1 MKSSSHINSV
11 LQRLYG
17 IVLRRMRFLN
27 ATALGKKTKLHR
39 SRRLRSA
46 SGFQT
51 SFTSEALERRI
62 LLTEAFG
69 FDAADH
75 TSGVEMQLLLVGD
88 SIVLRDTQH
97 NNTLLSQSVSD
108 NNGFVNIIGSSHAD
122 ALTIDA
128 NK

>member
-46 SGFQT
+46 SGLKT

-75 TSGVEMQLLLVGD
+75 TSGVEMKLLLEGN
-88 SIVLRDTQH
+88 SIVLKDT
-97 NNTLLSQSVSD
+97 
-108 NNGFVNIIGSSHAD
+108 VNSA
-122 ALTIDA
+122 T
-128 NK
+128 